1 MLINSIICADCNEVM
16 TTYELH
22 DFYCDTSKLV
32 LQIEERVCLQCSA
45 SVWQMVNLYPAS
57 QNFDVGR
64 SESLDVS
71 LTSERVERNLSKI
84 QRSKLM
90 QLYFLEKV
98 RSICVNKKK
107 HIWYRGFEIQLWE
120 TINGTSNAIDLSK
133 EDILSLINISEH
145 LDIWVINPADWIG
158 FEKHASPFINLKAW
172 KKLYANATQLF
183 KKTSHE
189 SQSSP

>member
-1 MLINSIICADCNEVM
+1 MLINSIICSDCNEVM

-22 DFYCDTSKLV
+22 DFYCDKSKLV
-32 LQIEERVCLQCSA
+32 LQIEEKVCLQCSG
-45 SVWQMVNLYPAS
+45 SVLQMVNMFPAT

-64 SESLDVS
+64 SESLEVS
-71 LTSERVERNLSKI
+71 LTSERIPRDLSKI
-84 QRSKLM
+84 ELVKLM
-90 QLYFLEKV
+90 QLYFFEKV
-98 RSICVNKKK
+98 KSICVNKKK

-120 TINGTSNAIDLSK
+120 TISGTSNALDLSK
-133 EDILSLINISEH
+133 EEILSLINISEH
-145 LDIWVINPADWIG
+145 LNVWVINPTDWIG
-158 FEKHASPFINLKAW
+158 FETHTNPFIALKAW